1 MDWQRYEAAIF
12 RARKEN
18 LKPVEEIDEIYFK
31 DLLGLDKQKEALYQ
45 NTLNFIEGKEAHH
58 SLLWGAKGCGKSSL
72 VRAVFCELK
81 DKNLRLVELCKD
93 DLSFLVDLID
103 ELRKESYNFIIFCD
117 DLSFEENDNSYKFL
131 KPLLDGSIEK
141 IPSNILF
148 YASSNRRHLLKEKQS
163 DNDDVSFSNED
174 LHLGDSIDE
183 KLSLS
188 DRFGL
193 WISFYQGNFDEYLNI
208 VDFYFKDFK
217 GDKKELHAKAK
228 EFSMLRASRS
238 GRTAKQFF
246 IAFKDILK

>member
-18 LKPVEEIDEIYFK
+18 LKPVEEIDELYFK

>member
-163 DNDDVSFSNED
+163 DNDDVSFSNAD

-238 GRTAKQFF
+238 ARTAKQFY
-246 IAFKDILK
+246 ISFKDVLK

>member
-103 ELRKESYNFIIFCD
+103 ELRKEKYKFIIFCD

>member
-45 NTLNFIEGKEAHH
+45 NTLNFIEGKGAHH
-58 SLLWGAKGCGKSSL
+58 VLLWGAKGCGKSSL

-117 DLSFEENDNSYKFL
+117 DLSFEENDNTYKFL

-238 GRTAKQFF
+238 ARTAKQFY
-246 IAFKDILK
+246 ISFKDVLK

>member
-103 ELRKESYNFIIFCD
+103 ELRKENYNFIIFCD
-117 DLSFEENDNSYKFL
+117 DLSFEENDNTYKFL

-238 GRTAKQFF
+238 ARTAKQFY
-246 IAFKDILK
+246 ISFKDVLK

>member
-45 NTLNFIEGKEAHH
+45 NTLNFIEGKGAHH
-58 SLLWGAKGCGKSSL
+58 VLLWGAKGCGKSSL

-141 IPSNILF
+141 IPVNILF

-238 GRTAKQFF
+238 ARTAKQFY
-246 IAFKDILK
+246 ISFKDVLK

>member
-163 DNDDVSFSNED
+163 DNDDVSFSNAD

-217 GDKKELHAKAK
+217 GDKKELHARAK
-228 EFSMLRASRS
+228 EFSILRASRS
-238 GRTAKQFF
+238 ARTAKQFY
-246 IAFKDILK
+246 ISFKDVLK

>member
-12 RARKEN
+12 RARKES
-18 LKPVEEIDEIYFK
+18 LKPVEEIDELYFK
-31 DLLGLDKQKEALYQ
+31 DLLGLDRQKEALYQ

-81 DKNLRLVELCKD
+81 HKNLRLVELCKD
-93 DLSFLVDLID
+93 DLSFLVDIID

-117 DLSFEENDNSYKFL
+117 DLSFEENDNTYKFL

-163 DNDDVSFSNED
+163 DNDEVSFSNAD

>member
-117 DLSFEENDNSYKFL
+117 DLSFEENDNTYKFL

>member
-45 NTLNFIEGKEAHH
+45 NTLNFIEGKGAHH
-58 SLLWGAKGCGKSSL
+58 VLLWGAKGCGKSSL

-238 GRTAKQFF
+238 ARTAKQFY
-246 IAFKDILK
+246 ISFKDVLK

>member
-163 DNDDVSFSNED
+163 DNDEVSFSNAD

-238 GRTAKQFF
+238 ARTAKQFY
-246 IAFKDILK
+246 ISFKDVLK

>member
-12 RARKEN
+12 RARKES
-18 LKPVEEIDEIYFK
+18 LKPVEEIDELYFK
-31 DLLGLDKQKEALYQ
+31 DLLGLDRQKEALYQ

-81 DKNLRLVELCKD
+81 HKNLRLVELCKD
-93 DLSFLVDLID
+93 DLSFLVDIID
-103 ELRKESYNFIIFCD
+103 ELRKEKYNFIIFCD
-117 DLSFEENDNSYKFL
+117 DLSFEENDNTYKFL

-238 GRTAKQFF
+238 ARTAKQFY
-246 IAFKDILK
+246 ISFKDVLK